1 MSSVKLTSPEETHGL
16 KVDTSFSTNLDK
28 TLWKLNLNC
37 GKLHCITLQ
46 GLTLAAQWRRAQLWR
61 SQLPGCSQLERDSR
75 NNINCRRC
83 WVWTTTGKFLMMRW
97 CRLDHQQLLS
107 ELLFCFSSFGIKK
120 DKREKKLKTKK
131 TQTNEDA
138 SLILMA
144 THHWWP
150 WLKKIHDRMKLEK
163 ERSTCGRLHQHK
175 DVCDKTDEVAGD
187 NSSWTG
193 SSTRWC
199 WS

>member
-1 MSSVKLTSPEETHGL
+1 MKA
-16 KVDTSFSTNLDK
+16 
-28 TLWKLNLNC
+28 C
-37 GKLHCITLQ
+37 
-46 GLTLAAQWRRAQLWR
+46 LTLALTTAWMLAI
-61 SQLPGCSQLERDSR
+61 ERDSR

-97 CRLDHQQLLS
+97 CRLDHQRLLS
-107 ELLFCFSSFGIKK
+107 ELLFCFSSFGIEK

-138 SLILMA
+138 SLILMV

-150 WLKKIHDRMKLEK
+150 RLKKIHDRMKLEK
-163 ERSTCGRLHQHK
+163 KRSTCGRFHQHK

-187 NSSWTG
+187 NSSWQQWRNRLLNKLMLVLKRTWAYLKPWQADNDD
-193 SSTRWC
+193 TALKDN
-199 WS
+199 